1 MSAPGRPRD
10 PEIDAAVL
18 AVAQRHLASHG
29 YEAMSVAA
37 VAQEAGTTRPALY
50 RRWPTKADLATAA
63 IAALS
68 RAAERPDTDDPF
80 ADLVAELAA
89 FQRGVSRPNGIS
101 LVGSM
106 LQDGTDPELAALYR
120 ERIIGPRRARFRH
133 ILERAAAAGLLA
145 PDADLD
151 LAVASCTG
159 ILYALLLAGQPTGR
173 AWPRRTAT
181 FVWRAAGGA
190 TTRAPGPGPG

>member
-1 MSAPGRPRD
+1 MRAPGRPRD

-18 AVAQRHLASHG
+18 SVAQRHLAAHG
-29 YEAMSVAA
+29 YEALSVAA

-50 RRWPTKADLATAA
+50 RRWSTKADLATAA

-68 RAAERPDTDDPF
+68 RAAERPDTEDPY

-89 FQRGVSRPNGIS
+89 FQRGVSRPNGLS

-106 LQDGTDPELAALYR
+106 LQDATDPELRALYR
-120 ERIIGPRRARFRH
+120 ERVVGPRRARLRH
-133 ILERAAAAGLLA
+133 ILQRAADAGLVD

-151 LAVASCTG
+151 LAVAACTG
-159 ILYALLLAGQPTGR
+159 ILYALLLGDRPAGR
-173 AWPRRTAT
+173 AWPRRTAA
-181 FVWRAAGGA
+181 FVRRAVGGQVPP
-190 TTRAPGPGPG
+190 PGG

>member
-1 MSAPGRPRD
+1 MSVPGRPRD

-18 AVAQRHLASHG
+18 AVAQRHLAAHG
-29 YEAMSVAA
+29 YEALSVAA

-68 RAAERPDTDDPF
+68 RAAERPDTDDPY

-89 FQRGVSRPNGIS
+89 FQRGVSRPNGLS

-106 LQDGTDPELAALYR
+106 LQDATDPELRALYR
-120 ERIIGPRRARFRH
+120 ERVVGPRRARLRH
-133 ILERAAAAGLLA
+133 ILRRAADAGLVD

-151 LAVASCTG
+151 LAVAACTG
-159 ILYALLLAGQPTGR
+159 TLYALLLGGRPTGR

-181 FVWRAAGGA
+181 FVWRAVGGEP
-190 TTRAPGPGPG
+190 TPGAS